1 MRVEGAGVELAYEEH
16 GAGPATVLVHGMGAP
31 RARVSG
37 LGGRV
42 IAYDRR
48 GYGDS
53 GAPQPYTRTTVSEQ
67 AEDLAALV
75 AGLDAAPAL
84 LVGADFG
91 ALVVLDVVLRH
102 HALARGAVLV
112 DPPVYAFVAQA
123 TEALS
128 EQRAGLEDALRSQG
142 PDAAVAWWRG
152 GTAREGSARGFFA
165 DFGALATLELARPA
179 LRAVRCPVG
188 IVVSGRARTHDRA
201 AAEALL
207 GELAGARRFEDVA
220 DAVRGVGR

>member
-1 MRVEGAGVELAYEEH
+1 MRVEGAGVELAYEEQ

-31 RARVSG
+31 RAHLHDVA
-37 LGGRV
+37 GRV

-53 GAPQPYTRTTVSEQ
+53 GAPQPYTGTTVSEHT
-67 AEDLAALV
+67 EDLAALITR
-75 AGLDAAPAL
+75 LDAAPAL

-91 ALVVLDVVLRH
+91 ALVVLDAVLRH
-102 HALARGAVLV
+102 RRLVRGAVLV

-128 EQRAGLEDALRSQG
+128 EQRAGLEDELRSSG
-142 PDAAVAWWRG
+142 PDAAVSWWRG
-152 GTAREGSARGFFA
+152 GSARPGSARGFFA
-165 DFGALATLELARPA
+165 DFGALSSLELSRAA
-179 LRAVRCPVG
+179 LGKVSCPVA
-188 IVVSGRARTHDRA
+188 IVTSGRARTHDRA

-207 GELAGARRFEDVA
+207 NELPGAKRFEDVTR
-220 DAVRGVGR
+220 AVRGVGG